1 MKRCFGVLFVSALV
15 VVLTVASVSA
25 QATGELAGRVTDES
39 GGVLPGVTVTATQ
52 TDTGFMRTVVT
63 DGEGNWVM
71 PNMPTGPYRLEVML
85 QGFRTYVQTGI
96 VLQVGATPTL
106 NAALAVGSL
115 EETISVEAAAPVVDV
130 RSAGLSE
137 VVQDVHELPLQGRQV
152 TDLIMLVGAAVQTG
166 TADSRSM
173 QGGVNISVAGGLTF
187 GVAYLLDGA
196 MHNNPQNNANLPMP
210 FPDAVQEFSVAT
222 SGLTAQNGIHS
233 GASVNVV
240 TRSGTN
246 AFHGNLFEVLRDRR
260 FNATDPFARLGPDGK
275 RVDDGLNRHQY
286 GGTLGGPIVR
296 DRLFFF
302 GGYQGTRL
310 RQQPSANIAYVPT
323 AAMIAGDFT
332 AFASPA
338 CQGRQV
344 NLAGPFVG
352 NRISPSAFSPA
363 AMNLVRRLPTTTDP
377 CGQITYTTS
386 DDRDERQ
393 AVGRI
398 DYQMN
403 QNHSIFG
410 RYMMTAHKKPAPFA
424 QDPDNVLTVGTP
436 GLDNLAQSFAGG
448 STIVFSNNMVNS
460 VRFAFNR
467 TAIDRSS
474 PAWFS
479 PDDLGSKF
487 YSYQPGEMVL
497 TIPGGFNISA
507 GTATT
512 GRFNTNTYQ
521 MSDDLS
527 LVRGNH
533 QLGFGANVAYWAMD
547 FLTHARSGGDWNV
560 NGQITGLGLADLMLG
575 RIARLE
581 HGGPAVMPMHM
592 MYLGFYTQD
601 TWRATS
607 KLTLNAG
614 LRWEPFLGQELENAQ
629 VYNWVPENFR
639 NNTHST
645 VFVNAPA
652 GFIYPGD
659 AGFPSGNT
667 GLKKQWLN
675 LSPRVGLAWDVSGD
689 GRTAVRSSYGIGYDF
704 PTAERH
710 NINTQSPP
718 WGNRSLIE
726 NPPGGFDDPYGHIG
740 GNPHPITASRDVQF
754 IPFGAYG
761 ATDPNINSPRVQS
774 WNVTVERQIGVEWG
788 VAASYLGSYTDRL
801 WMQIQ
806 LNPAEFL
813 GTGPCT
819 INGVAFPVCSTAA
832 NVNQRRRFS
841 LSNENPASAALI
853 GNLDLH
859 TSIGEQNYRGLRLSV
874 RRRSTS
880 GISLNANYTI
890 SRCFGDNTT
899 GGFPQLAQ
907 GPTNPDDPDAD
918 RGHCDQDRT
927 HLANLNLGYT
937 TPEVTNAVLRAV
949 ASNWRLSG
957 IFNARS
963 GQWLT
968 ITTGTD
974 RALNG
979 QRFQE
984 QRVDQISDD
993 VYGEKTL
1000 NNYFNRA
1007 AFAQPALGTFGNMER
1022 NSVTG
1027 PAFWTID
1034 LALSKLIAFGA
1045 AQNLELRVE
1054 AFNLLNH
1061 FNWGNPGTNLNAPAT
1076 FGRVQSL
1083 AGTPPNAV
1091 VGTPRILQFGVKY
1104 GF

>member
-1 MKRCFGVLFVSALV
+1 
-15 VVLTVASVSA
+15 
-25 QATGELAGRVTDES
+25 
-39 GGVLPGVTVTATQ
+39 
-52 TDTGFMRTVVT
+52 
-63 DGEGNWVM
+63 
-71 PNMPTGPYRLEVML
+71 
-85 QGFRTYVQTGI
+85 
-96 VLQVGATPTL
+96 
-106 NAALAVGSL
+106 
-115 EETISVEAAAPVVDV
+115 
-130 RSAGLSE
+130 
-137 VVQDVHELPLQGRQV
+137 
-152 TDLIMLVGAAVQTG
+152 
-166 TADSRSM
+166 
-173 QGGVNISVAGGLTF
+173 
-187 GVAYLLDGA
+187 
-196 MHNNPQNNANLPMP
+196 
-210 FPDAVQEFSVAT
+210 
-222 SGLTAQNGIHS
+222 
-233 GASVNVV
+233 
-240 TRSGTN
+240 
-246 AFHGNLFEVLRDRR
+246 
-260 FNATDPFARLGPDGK
+260 
-275 RVDDGLNRHQY
+275 
-286 GGTLGGPIVR
+286 
-296 DRLFFF
+296 
-302 GGYQGTRL
+302 
-310 RQQPSANIAYVPT
+310 
-323 AAMIAGDFT
+323 
-332 AFASPA
+332 
-338 CQGRQV
+338 
-344 NLAGPFVG
+344 
-352 NRISPSAFSPA
+352 
-363 AMNLVRRLPTTTDP
+363 
-377 CGQITYTTS
+377 
-386 DDRDERQ
+386 
-393 AVGRI
+393 
-398 DYQMN
+398 
-403 QNHSIFG
+403 
-410 RYMMTAHKKPAPFA
+410 
-424 QDPDNVLTVGTP
+424 
-436 GLDNLAQSFAGG
+436 
-448 STIVFSNNMVNS
+448 
-460 VRFAFNR
+460 
-467 TAIDRSS
+467 
-474 PAWFS
+474 
-479 PDDLGSKF
+479 
-487 YSYQPGEMVL
+487 
-497 TIPGGFNISA
+497 
-507 GTATT
+507 
-512 GRFNTNTYQ
+512 
-521 MSDDLS
+521 
-527 LVRGNH
+527 
-533 QLGFGANVAYWAMD
+533 
-547 FLTHARSGGDWNV
+547 
-560 NGQITGLGLADLMLG
+560 
-575 RIARLE
+575 
-581 HGGPAVMPMHM
+581 
-592 MYLGFYTQD
+592 
-601 TWRATS
+601 
-607 KLTLNAG
+607 
-614 LRWEPFLGQELENAQ
+614 
-629 VYNWVPENFR
+629 
-639 NNTHST
+639 
-645 VFVNAPA
+645 
-652 GFIYPGD
+652 
-659 AGFPSGNT
+659 
-667 GLKKQWLN
+667 
-675 LSPRVGLAWDVSGD
+675 
-689 GRTAVRSSYGIGYDF
+689 VRSSYGIGYDF

-761 ATDPNINSPRVQS
+761 ATDPDINSPRVQS

-806 LNPAEFL
+806 LNPALFL

-819 INGVAFPVCSTAA
+819 INGVAFAVCSTAA

-874 RRRSTS
+874 RRRSAN

-1034 LALSKLIAFGA
+1034 LALSKLISFGA
-1045 AQNLELRVE
+1045 AQNLELRME

>member
-1 MKRCFGVLFVSALV
+1 
-15 VVLTVASVSA
+15 
-25 QATGELAGRVTDES
+25 
-39 GGVLPGVTVTATQ
+39 
-52 TDTGFMRTVVT
+52 
-63 DGEGNWVM
+63 
-71 PNMPTGPYRLEVML
+71 
-85 QGFRTYVQTGI
+85 
-96 VLQVGATPTL
+96 
-106 NAALAVGSL
+106 
-115 EETISVEAAAPVVDV
+115 
-130 RSAGLSE
+130 
-137 VVQDVHELPLQGRQV
+137 
-152 TDLIMLVGAAVQTG
+152 
-166 TADSRSM
+166 
-173 QGGVNISVAGGLTF
+173 
-187 GVAYLLDGA
+187 
-196 MHNNPQNNANLPMP
+196 
-210 FPDAVQEFSVAT
+210 
-222 SGLTAQNGIHS
+222 
-233 GASVNVV
+233 
-240 TRSGTN
+240 
-246 AFHGNLFEVLRDRR
+246 
-260 FNATDPFARLGPDGK
+260 
-275 RVDDGLNRHQY
+275 
-286 GGTLGGPIVR
+286 
-296 DRLFFF
+296 
-302 GGYQGTRL
+302 
-310 RQQPSANIAYVPT
+310 
-323 AAMIAGDFT
+323 
-332 AFASPA
+332 
-338 CQGRQV
+338 
-344 NLAGPFVG
+344 
-352 NRISPSAFSPA
+352 
-363 AMNLVRRLPTTTDP
+363 
-377 CGQITYTTS
+377 
-386 DDRDERQ
+386 
-393 AVGRI
+393 
-398 DYQMN
+398 
-403 QNHSIFG
+403 
-410 RYMMTAHKKPAPFA
+410 
-424 QDPDNVLTVGTP
+424 
-436 GLDNLAQSFAGG
+436 
-448 STIVFSNNMVNS
+448 
-460 VRFAFNR
+460 
-467 TAIDRSS
+467 
-474 PAWFS
+474 
-479 PDDLGSKF
+479 
-487 YSYQPGEMVL
+487 
-497 TIPGGFNISA
+497 
-507 GTATT
+507 
-512 GRFNTNTYQ
+512 
-521 MSDDLS
+521 
-527 LVRGNH
+527 
-533 QLGFGANVAYWAMD
+533 
-547 FLTHARSGGDWNV
+547 
-560 NGQITGLGLADLMLG
+560 
-575 RIARLE
+575 
-581 HGGPAVMPMHM
+581 
-592 MYLGFYTQD
+592 
-601 TWRATS
+601 
-607 KLTLNAG
+607 
-614 LRWEPFLGQELENAQ
+614 
-629 VYNWVPENFR
+629 
-639 NNTHST
+639 
-645 VFVNAPA
+645 
-652 GFIYPGD
+652 
-659 AGFPSGNT
+659 
-667 GLKKQWLN
+667 
-675 LSPRVGLAWDVSGD
+675 VSGD

-761 ATDPNINSPRVQS
+761 ATDPDINSPRVQS

-806 LNPAEFL
+806 LNPALFL

-819 INGVAFPVCSTAA
+819 INGVAFAVCSTAA

-874 RRRSTS
+874 RRRSTN

-937 TPEVTNAVLRAV
+937 TPEVANAVLRAV

-974 RALNG
+974 RTLNG

-1034 LALSKLIAFGA
+1034 LALSKLIAFGT

-1061 FNWGNPGTNLNAPAT
+1061 FNWGNPGTNLNALAT

>member
-1 MKRCFGVLFVSALV
+1 
-15 VVLTVASVSA
+15 
-25 QATGELAGRVTDES
+25 
-39 GGVLPGVTVTATQ
+39 
-52 TDTGFMRTVVT
+52 
-63 DGEGNWVM
+63 
-71 PNMPTGPYRLEVML
+71 
-85 QGFRTYVQTGI
+85 
-96 VLQVGATPTL
+96 
-106 NAALAVGSL
+106 
-115 EETISVEAAAPVVDV
+115 
-130 RSAGLSE
+130 
-137 VVQDVHELPLQGRQV
+137 
-152 TDLIMLVGAAVQTG
+152 
-166 TADSRSM
+166 
-173 QGGVNISVAGGLTF
+173 
-187 GVAYLLDGA
+187 
-196 MHNNPQNNANLPMP
+196 
-210 FPDAVQEFSVAT
+210 
-222 SGLTAQNGIHS
+222 
-233 GASVNVV
+233 
-240 TRSGTN
+240 
-246 AFHGNLFEVLRDRR
+246 
-260 FNATDPFARLGPDGK
+260 
-275 RVDDGLNRHQY
+275 
-286 GGTLGGPIVR
+286 
-296 DRLFFF
+296 
-302 GGYQGTRL
+302 
-310 RQQPSANIAYVPT
+310 
-323 AAMIAGDFT
+323 
-332 AFASPA
+332 
-338 CQGRQV
+338 
-344 NLAGPFVG
+344 
-352 NRISPSAFSPA
+352 
-363 AMNLVRRLPTTTDP
+363 
-377 CGQITYTTS
+377 
-386 DDRDERQ
+386 
-393 AVGRI
+393 
-398 DYQMN
+398 
-403 QNHSIFG
+403 
-410 RYMMTAHKKPAPFA
+410 
-424 QDPDNVLTVGTP
+424 
-436 GLDNLAQSFAGG
+436 
-448 STIVFSNNMVNS
+448 
-460 VRFAFNR
+460 
-467 TAIDRSS
+467 
-474 PAWFS
+474 
-479 PDDLGSKF
+479 
-487 YSYQPGEMVL
+487 
-497 TIPGGFNISA
+497 
-507 GTATT
+507 
-512 GRFNTNTYQ
+512 
-521 MSDDLS
+521 
-527 LVRGNH
+527 
-533 QLGFGANVAYWAMD
+533 
-547 FLTHARSGGDWNV
+547 
-560 NGQITGLGLADLMLG
+560 MLG

-581 HGGPAVMPMHM
+581 HGGPATMPMHM
-592 MYLGFYTQD
+592 TYLGFYTQD

-607 KLTLNAG
+607 RLTLNAG

-639 NNTHST
+639 TNTYST

-652 GFIYPGD
+652 GFLYPGD

-689 GRTAVRSSYGIGYDF
+689 GRMAVRSSYGIAYDF

-740 GNPHPITASRDVQF
+740 GNPHPIVASRDVQF

-761 ATDPNINSPRVQS
+761 ATDPDINSPRIQS
-774 WNVTVERQIGVEWG
+774 WNVTLERQIGIDWG

-806 LNPAEFL
+806 LNPAVFL

-819 INGVAFPVCSTAA
+819 INGVAFAVCSTAA
-832 NVNQRRRFS
+832 NVNQRRRLS
-841 LSNENPASAALI
+841 LSGENPASAALI

-859 TSIGEQNYRGLRLSV
+859 TSIGEQNYRGLRVSV
-874 RRRSTS
+874 RRRSAN
-880 GISLNANYTI
+880 GISLQANYTI

-927 HLANLNLGYT
+927 HLANLNIGYT
-937 TPEVTNAVLRAV
+937 TPVIGNAALRAV

-1034 LALSKLIAFGA
+1034 LALSKLISFGA
-1045 AQNLELRVE
+1045 AQNLELRAE

-1083 AGTPPNAV
+1083 AGTPPNNV